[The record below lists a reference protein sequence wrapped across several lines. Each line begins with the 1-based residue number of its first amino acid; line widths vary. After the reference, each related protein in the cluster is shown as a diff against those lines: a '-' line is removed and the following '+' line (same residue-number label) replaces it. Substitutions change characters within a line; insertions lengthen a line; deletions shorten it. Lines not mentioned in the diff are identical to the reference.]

1 MRHSSRTPTCF
12 LRPVSHR
19 ARKQRSTQPYEPY
32 VEASHRKEDHREQ
45 ASKST
50 LGERWPSVHWLQ
62 SRHACEGG
70 NGQTEGEERCAHARV
85 AKRAPRA
92 RALETRELCSVHV
105 LPCGILDETP
115 FSNVYPL
122 TLVTLSINPVCL
134 TRASLYQPGL
144 FTQELLQT
152 PKTMAAVDSFIL
164 YMYMYRISCALCG
177 FNQYRGTIGRHY
189 AVLRGE
195 TPSHWPWAIEWAT
208 EQ

>member
-1 MRHSSRTPTCF
+1 MNRTSRPAIAKKTIESRQANRPSESDGLPSIGCRAGMHVRGVMGKRKAKSEARMRESR
-12 LRPVSHR
+12 SAR
-19 ARKQRSTQPYEPY
+19 AR
-32 VEASHRKEDHREQ
+32 
-45 ASKST
+45 
-50 LGERWPSVHWLQ
+50 
-62 SRHACEGG
+62 
-70 NGQTEGEERCAHARV
+70 
-85 AKRAPRA
+85 AP

-152 PKTMAAVDSFIL
+152 PKTMAAVDSFI
-164 YMYMYRISCALCG
+164 YMYRIHVSCALCG

>member
-1 MRHSSRTPTCF
+1 MGKRKAKSEARMRESR
-12 LRPVSHR
+12 S
-19 ARKQRSTQPYEPY
+19 A
-32 VEASHRKEDHREQ
+32 
-45 ASKST
+45 
-50 LGERWPSVHWLQ
+50 
-62 SRHACEGG
+62 
-70 NGQTEGEERCAHARV
+70 
-85 AKRAPRA
+85 RA
-92 RALETRELCSVHV
+92 RAHPRDSRTLFSTVHV

-152 PKTMAAVDSFIL
+152 PKTMAAVDSFI
-164 YMYMYRISCALCG
+164 YMYRISCALCG